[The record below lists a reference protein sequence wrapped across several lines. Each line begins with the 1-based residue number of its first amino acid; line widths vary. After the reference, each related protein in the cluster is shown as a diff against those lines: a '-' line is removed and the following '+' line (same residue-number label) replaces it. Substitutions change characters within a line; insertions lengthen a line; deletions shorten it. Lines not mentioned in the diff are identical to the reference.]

1 MAIIC
6 CATPS
11 DMYLEETRS
20 TLQFASRAKLVKTR
34 ATINEVL
41 DDRSMIKKLQ
51 RELAVAKRAANGDID
66 LSQIRELESEATKAE
81 TNAKQAQEKY
91 ERLKASILK
100 GGMFQTSNMRG
111 KLPSSVPNGG
121 DSDGSYPSSRDMERK
136 RRRQSDGIVLRNSTA
151 SSPLLDIS
159 NRRDLLATLTPV
171 QVRKSRRSEEYPQ
184 STNDS
189 GSFQIL
195 LLREALAAKGEMT
208 RTMENKLNAL
218 QETADQYENSLN
230 AATTE
235 IDTIRKDHVAQTEIL
250 TAEKEEHE
258 LQRQDIM
265 DELKELSQE
274 KDNAIKEALS
284 TIEKNLQDKE
294 SLTEKVASLE
304 AEKID
309 DRQSIADF
317 RNEKEVESERMQ
329 QEQGRLREEV
339 ENLQGE
345 NQDLH
350 TVRSESE
357 AQIEKLQ
364 SENQDLLTVRSES
377 EAQIEKLQGENQGL
391 HNAIA
396 DVRSEKEADKMR
408 MQQEQGSLREEVEKL
423 QGENQDL
430 LTVRSENEAQI
441 ENLQDENQGL
451 HNAIAKVRSEKDGES
466 ERMQQEQESLRE
478 KVEKLKDEN
487 QDLHN
492 AIADVRSEKE
502 VESERMQH
510 EYGSL
515 REEVEEL
522 KAENQGLH
530 NAIADVRS
538 ENEADKTRMQQ
549 EQESL
554 CEEVEKLKDE
564 NQGLLTVR
572 SESEAQIENLQG
584 ENQGLH
590 NAIADVRSEKEVQS
604 ERTQHE
610 HGSLREEVEKLKDE
624 NQGLLT
630 VRSESEAQI
639 KKLQGEN
646 QGLHNAI
653 ADVRSEKEVES
664 ERTQHEHGSLREE
677 VEKLKDENQGLLTVR
692 SESEAQIEKLQGE
705 NQGLHNAIADVRS
718 EKEVQSER
726 MQHEQGSLREEVE
739 QLQQMCDK
747 KDVEKQDIEIF
758 RTQLSKTLDTV
769 NTEKLRIS
777 FEVTEANDRNEC
789 LSKSNNAL
797 NDELQV
803 TASIVNKLK
812 SELKDGIQIAE
823 SLTLEKDLA
832 QALANQLSNAE
843 DSALMEIQGLAEQL
857 ICQEKEVA
865 ETKAKYSELAH
876 SKQLIEQNLLQVQ
889 SDAEA
894 SQADNNTLA
903 ETNNALNEQK
913 DLAQALAN
921 QLSNAEDSAL
931 MEIQGLAEQ
940 LMCQEKEVA
949 ETKAKY
955 NELVHSKQLM
965 EQNLLQ
971 VQSDAEASQADNN
984 TLAETN
990 NALNE
995 QLSVLASTVAILT
1008 DDLANSENIAE
1019 KLMAEKV
1026 LSQAVAAQMS
1036 EAEDTA
1042 LMEIQGLARQLSC
1055 TQTQLNETKIEG
1067 NRLSQSNTD
1076 MKGQIEAIKAK
1087 NNNLT
1092 ETISALNEQITSL
1105 QDDLARGASATEH
1118 QKESLE
1124 KSNRVKYEELLQS
1137 KVAVEERFSQVT
1149 TKFEEENARSTT
1161 LVESN
1166 TSVSEK
1172 LRLLI
1177 STMAEL
1183 NKIFS
1188 DDDCVAE
1195 SFMADTGIAGIFEGG
1210 DSEFIEITGLVEHVR
1225 CMQSKVSD
1233 LGKENEHLLQSK
1245 IGADDLDQKLLQITI
1260 EKDTLEASWMNQR
1273 KLTESFQEQVH
1284 ALKLEIDHNK
1294 VEIIE
1299 SASQQSNSYAAER
1312 AILEEK
1318 LSSKD
1323 SESEQLSEEV
1333 QRLTNDLDDR
1343 IAELSSKDSE
1353 AKQLSKEVQRLKID
1367 LDDRIAELND
1377 SFAAERAIVEEK
1389 LSSKDSESEQLSE
1402 KVQRL
1407 KNDLD
1412 DRIAELSS
1420 KNSEAEQLSEEVQR
1434 LKHDLH
1440 GIVELSSKD
1449 SEAEQHSEE
1458 VQRLKIDLDDRI
1470 TELSEMSMNHSIMK
1484 QKLLDVN
1491 KELQVSQKDLE
1502 HLLHE
1507 LGNKDEK
1514 SSDND
1519 QILELQQLLASANA
1533 REEEAR
1539 NIALETDEEL
1549 ERKERDLE
1557 ETVLY
1562 ATECEA
1568 AMKDC
1573 EEKYRALESR
1583 NLSPSN
1589 QDAEEIL
1596 KEMEL
1601 LMEEKM
1607 NVENQLESSKAEFD
1621 ITEQELKNRFG
1632 EERRELLQE
1641 AETMMNQ
1648 LRDSLSSKEEELEKH
1663 KRDARTTREELVAI
1677 QEQLKSDHSVTE
1689 DADEKV
1695 AVLTEMLFKAETTS
1709 SQLKSDLQNL
1719 QEEYNSIKEHTKASK
1734 ESFKQSSDSKL
1745 AAVRD
1750 ELASLR
1756 ENLHQETSRARSFEE
1771 KSNLYEKELLRL
1783 ETEMASTKQSLL
1795 VEKDFA
1801 VSKLKEEIA
1810 VARVELSRSQ
1820 ADIFSLEQELE
1831 DYKELTKKQKHR
1843 KQNEVREE
1851 EQLGKYKQLWKDGEE
1866 AINAK
1871 NMELDKSARALA
1883 SYQDEIETLQESA
1896 KDVKK
1901 KLKTKDERIKSLE
1914 AKRMTKEHVAL
1925 IKRLKVSPT
1934 PTAPSPSPNSMTN
1947 NFFLSR

>member
-304 AEKID
+304 AEKMD

-339 ENLQGE
+339 ENLQGENQGLHNVIAGVRSEKEADSTRMDELKELSQEKDNAIKEALSTIEKNLQDKESLTEKVASLEAEKIDDRQSIADFRNEKEVESERMQQDQGSLREEVEKLQGE

-430 LTVRSENEAQI
+430 LTVRSESEAQI

-478 KVEKLKDEN
+478 EVEKLKDEN

-530 NAIADVRS
+530 NAIA
-538 ENEADKTRMQQ
+538 K
-549 EQESL
+549 
-554 CEEVEKLKDE
+554 
-564 NQGLLTVR
+564 
-572 SESEAQIENLQG
+572 
-584 ENQGLH
+584 
-590 NAIADVRSEKEVQS
+590 VRSEKD
-604 ERTQHE
+604 
-610 HGSLREEVEKLKDE
+610 G
-624 NQGLLT
+624 
-630 VRSESEAQI
+630 
-639 KKLQGEN
+639 
-646 QGLHNAI
+646 
-653 ADVRSEKEVES
+653 ES
-664 ERTQHEHGSLREE
+664 ERMQHEHGSLREE

-777 FEVTEANDRNEC
+777 FEVAEANDRNEC

-823 SLTLEKDLA
+823 SLTVEKDLA

-865 ETKAKYSELAH
+865 ETKAKYSELTH
-876 SKQLIEQNLLQVQ
+876 SKQLMEQNLLQVQ

-1188 DDDCVAE
+1188 DDDCVTE

-1233 LGKENEHLLQSK
+1233 LGKEKEHLLQSK

-1273 KLTESFQEQVH
+1273 KLTESLQEQVH
-1284 ALKLEIDHNK
+1284 ALKLEIDHKK

-1312 AILEEK
+1312 AIL
-1318 LSSKD
+1318 
-1323 SESEQLSEEV
+1323 
-1333 QRLTNDLDDR
+1333 
-1343 IAELSSKDSE
+1343 
-1353 AKQLSKEVQRLKID
+1353 
-1367 LDDRIAELND
+1367 
-1377 SFAAERAIVEEK
+1377 EEK

-1420 KNSEAEQLSEEVQR
+1420 KNSEAKQLSEEVQR

-1851 EQLGKYKQLWKDGEE
+1851 EQLGKYKELWKDGEE

>member
-304 AEKID
+304 AEKMD

-572 SESEAQIENLQG
+572 SESEAQIEKLEG

-590 NAIADVRSEKEVQS
+590 NAIADVRSEKD
-604 ERTQHE
+604 
-610 HGSLREEVEKLKDE
+610 G
-624 NQGLLT
+624 
-630 VRSESEAQI
+630 
-639 KKLQGEN
+639 
-646 QGLHNAI
+646 
-653 ADVRSEKEVES
+653 ES
-664 ERTQHEHGSLREE
+664 ERMQHEHGSLREE

-777 FEVTEANDRNEC
+777 FEVAEANDRNEC

-823 SLTLEKDLA
+823 SLTVEKDLA

-865 ETKAKYSELAH
+865 ETKAKYSELTH
-876 SKQLIEQNLLQVQ
+876 SKQLMEQNLLQVQ

-1105 QDDLARGASATEH
+1105 QDNLARGASATEH

-1188 DDDCVAE
+1188 DDDCVTE

-1333 QRLTNDLDDR
+1333 QRLTNDLDDC

-1353 AKQLSKEVQRLKID
+1353 AKQLSEEVQRLKID
-1367 LDDRIAELND
+1367 LDDRIAELSN
-1377 SFAAERAIVEEK
+1377 SYAAERAIVEEK

-1402 KVQRL
+1402 EVQRL
-1407 KNDLD
+1407 TNDLD

-1420 KNSEAEQLSEEVQR
+1420 KNSEAKQLSEEVQR

>member
-304 AEKID
+304 AEKMD

-451 HNAIAKVRSEKDGES
+451 HNAIANVRSEKDGES

-478 KVEKLKDEN
+478 EVEKLKDEN

-502 VESERMQH
+502 V
-510 EYGSL
+510 
-515 REEVEEL
+515 
-522 KAENQGLH
+522 
-530 NAIADVRS
+530 
-538 ENEADKTRMQQ
+538 
-549 EQESL
+549 
-554 CEEVEKLKDE
+554 
-564 NQGLLTVR
+564 
-572 SESEAQIENLQG
+572 
-584 ENQGLH
+584 
-590 NAIADVRSEKEVQS
+590 
-604 ERTQHE
+604 
-610 HGSLREEVEKLKDE
+610 
-624 NQGLLT
+624 
-630 VRSESEAQI
+630 
-639 KKLQGEN
+639 
-646 QGLHNAI
+646 
-653 ADVRSEKEVES
+653 
-664 ERTQHEHGSLREE
+664 
-677 VEKLKDENQGLLTVR
+677 
-692 SESEAQIEKLQGE
+692 
-705 NQGLHNAIADVRS
+705 
-718 EKEVQSER
+718 QSER
-726 MQHEQGSLREEVE
+726 MQQEQGSLREEVE

-777 FEVTEANDRNEC
+777 FEVAEANDRNEC

-823 SLTLEKDLA
+823 SLTVEKDLA

-1105 QDDLARGASATEH
+1105 QDNLARGASATEH

-1333 QRLTNDLDDR
+1333 QRLTNDLDDCIAELSSKDSEAKQLSEEVQR
-1343 IAELSSKDSE
+1343 LKIDLDDRIAELSNSYAAERAIVEEKLSSKDSESEQLSEEVQRLTNDLDDRIAELSSKNSEAKQLSEEVQRLTNDLDDCIAELSSKDSE

-1851 EQLGKYKQLWKDGEE
+1851 EQLGKYKELWKDGEE

>member
-1 MAIIC
+1 
-6 CATPS
+6 
-11 DMYLEETRS
+11 
-20 TLQFASRAKLVKTR
+20 
-34 ATINEVL
+34 
-41 DDRSMIKKLQ
+41 
-51 RELAVAKRAANGDID
+51 
-66 LSQIRELESEATKAE
+66 
-81 TNAKQAQEKY
+81 
-91 ERLKASILK
+91 
-100 GGMFQTSNMRG
+100 
-111 KLPSSVPNGG
+111 
-121 DSDGSYPSSRDMERK
+121 
-136 RRRQSDGIVLRNSTA
+136 
-151 SSPLLDIS
+151 
-159 NRRDLLATLTPV
+159 
-171 QVRKSRRSEEYPQ
+171 
-184 STNDS
+184 
-189 GSFQIL
+189 
-195 LLREALAAKGEMT
+195 
-208 RTMENKLNAL
+208 
-218 QETADQYENSLN
+218 
-230 AATTE
+230 
-235 IDTIRKDHVAQTEIL
+235 
-250 TAEKEEHE
+250 
-258 LQRQDIM
+258 
-265 DELKELSQE
+265 
-274 KDNAIKEALS
+274 
-284 TIEKNLQDKE
+284 
-294 SLTEKVASLE
+294 
-304 AEKID
+304 
-309 DRQSIADF
+309 
-317 RNEKEVESERMQ
+317 
-329 QEQGRLREEV
+329 
-339 ENLQGE
+339 
-345 NQDLH
+345 
-350 TVRSESE
+350 
-357 AQIEKLQ
+357 
-364 SENQDLLTVRSES
+364 
-377 EAQIEKLQGENQGL
+377 
-391 HNAIA
+391 
-396 DVRSEKEADKMR
+396 
-408 MQQEQGSLREEVEKL
+408 
-423 QGENQDL
+423 
-430 LTVRSENEAQI
+430 
-441 ENLQDENQGL
+441 
-451 HNAIAKVRSEKDGES
+451 
-466 ERMQQEQESLRE
+466 
-478 KVEKLKDEN
+478 
-487 QDLHN
+487 
-492 AIADVRSEKE
+492 
-502 VESERMQH
+502 
-510 EYGSL
+510 
-515 REEVEEL
+515 
-522 KAENQGLH
+522 
-530 NAIADVRS
+530 
-538 ENEADKTRMQQ
+538 
-549 EQESL
+549 
-554 CEEVEKLKDE
+554 
-564 NQGLLTVR
+564 
-572 SESEAQIENLQG
+572 
-584 ENQGLH
+584 
-590 NAIADVRSEKEVQS
+590 
-604 ERTQHE
+604 
-610 HGSLREEVEKLKDE
+610 
-624 NQGLLT
+624 
-630 VRSESEAQI
+630 
-639 KKLQGEN
+639 
-646 QGLHNAI
+646 
-653 ADVRSEKEVES
+653 
-664 ERTQHEHGSLREE
+664 
-677 VEKLKDENQGLLTVR
+677 
-692 SESEAQIEKLQGE
+692 
-705 NQGLHNAIADVRS
+705 
-718 EKEVQSER
+718 
-726 MQHEQGSLREEVE
+726 
-739 QLQQMCDK
+739 
-747 KDVEKQDIEIF
+747 
-758 RTQLSKTLDTV
+758 
-769 NTEKLRIS
+769 
-777 FEVTEANDRNEC
+777 
-789 LSKSNNAL
+789 
-797 NDELQV
+797 
-803 TASIVNKLK
+803 
-812 SELKDGIQIAE
+812 
-823 SLTLEKDLA
+823 
-832 QALANQLSNAE
+832 
-843 DSALMEIQGLAEQL
+843 
-857 ICQEKEVA
+857 
-865 ETKAKYSELAH
+865 
-876 SKQLIEQNLLQVQ
+876 
-889 SDAEA
+889 
-894 SQADNNTLA
+894 
-903 ETNNALNEQK
+903 
-913 DLAQALAN
+913 
-921 QLSNAEDSAL
+921 
-931 MEIQGLAEQ
+931 
-940 LMCQEKEVA
+940 
-949 ETKAKY
+949 
-955 NELVHSKQLM
+955 M

-1343 IAELSSKDSE
+1343 IAELSSKNSE
-1353 AKQLSKEVQRLKID
+1353 AK
-1367 LDDRIAELND
+1367 
-1377 SFAAERAIVEEK
+1377 
-1389 LSSKDSESEQLSE
+1389 
-1402 KVQRL
+1402 
-1407 KNDLD
+1407 
-1412 DRIAELSS
+1412 
-1420 KNSEAEQLSEEVQR
+1420 QLSEEVQR

>member
-304 AEKID
+304 AEKMD

-339 ENLQGE
+339 ENLQGENQGLHNVIAGVRSEKEADSTRMDELKELSQEKDNAIKEALSTIEKNLQDKESLTEKVASLEAEKIDDRQSIADFRNEKEVESERMQQDQGSLREEVEKLQGE

-451 HNAIAKVRSEKDGES
+451 HNAIANVRSEKDGES

-572 SESEAQIENLQG
+572 SESEAQIEN
-584 ENQGLH
+584 
-590 NAIADVRSEKEVQS
+590 
-604 ERTQHE
+604 
-610 HGSLREEVEKLKDE
+610 
-624 NQGLLT
+624 
-630 VRSESEAQI
+630 
-639 KKLQGEN
+639 
-646 QGLHNAI
+646 
-653 ADVRSEKEVES
+653 
-664 ERTQHEHGSLREE
+664 
-677 VEKLKDENQGLLTVR
+677 
-692 SESEAQIEKLQGE
+692 LQGE

-1105 QDDLARGASATEH
+1105 QDNLARGASATEH

-1188 DDDCVAE
+1188 DDDCVTE

-1273 KLTESFQEQVH
+1273 KLTESLQEQVH
-1284 ALKLEIDHNK
+1284 ALKLEIDHKK

-1312 AILEEK
+1312 AIL
-1318 LSSKD
+1318 
-1323 SESEQLSEEV
+1323 
-1333 QRLTNDLDDR
+1333 
-1343 IAELSSKDSE
+1343 
-1353 AKQLSKEVQRLKID
+1353 
-1367 LDDRIAELND
+1367 
-1377 SFAAERAIVEEK
+1377 EEK

-1502 HLLHE
+1502 HLLQE